1 MSWMSVWVKACLTLS
16 WSPAPLFTFT
26 IVWDLHGMGEY
37 AIHSNS
43 IKKLVWMKCLVTS
56 FELAALKN

>member
-1 MSWMSVWVKACLTLS
+1 M
-16 WSPAPLFTFT
+16 
-26 IVWDLHGMGEY
+26 WDLHGMGEY

-56 FELAALKN
+56 FELAALKT